1 MKTLDLKVEKVIQPI
16 GEFYIAQIESE
27 ILYSMAKADI
37 MRISNNEDTLYEGI
51 QRELDLRK
59 VEKIQ
64 KYLESNDATF
74 PNSIILNLN
83 KDFLVELTDNNLKLI
98 VNENS
103 FSIIDGQHR
112 LEGLKNYNGKF
123 SLSCS
128 IFIGLDI
135 REQSRIF
142 VTINSEQTKVNPSVS
157 VYQEYEDNI
166 MTPRKFA
173 AEIAVAF
180 ATDEKSKWYKQIKL
194 RGFKDEISEQGKISL
209 SAFYKPILDLIYDDD
224 LYYEIRNMLT
234 EEGNNLSIL
243 KQDFYY
249 NVKYSNSEK
258 YILWDFYVENK
269 KELLYKILNN
279 YFDAIADV
287 LSIDWESE
295 NKSIIQKT
303 TGYNAMMMLFKDLF
317 VIGLRNGAL
326 TKEFFVGNLS
336 KLEVLNGKINANNFE
351 SSGQQSARYLYFEFK
366 RIIFS

>member
-1 MKTLDLKVEKVIQPI
+1 MKTLDLKVEKVVQPI
-16 GEFYIAQIESE
+16 GEFYIAQIESKT
-27 ILYSMAKADI
+27 LYSMAKADI
-37 MRISNNEDTLYEGI
+37 MRISNNEDSIYEGI
-51 QRELDLRK
+51 QRELDPKK
-59 VEKIQ
+59 VEKIK

-83 KDFLVELTDNNLKLI
+83 KDSLVELIDNNLKI
-98 VNENS
+98 EVNENS

-173 AEIAVAF
+173 AELAVAF

-224 LYYEIRNMLT
+224 LYFEIRNMLS
-234 EEGNNLSIL
+234 EEENNPLIL
-243 KQDFYY
+243 KQDFHY
-249 NVKYSNSEK
+249 NIKYTNSEK
-258 YILWDFYVENK
+258 YILWDFYVEYK
-269 KELLYKILNN
+269 KELLYKVLNN
-279 YFDAIADV
+279 
-287 LSIDWESE
+287 
-295 NKSIIQKT
+295 
-303 TGYNAMMMLFKDLF
+303 
-317 VIGLRNGAL
+317 
-326 TKEFFVGNLS
+326 
-336 KLEVLNGKINANNFE
+336 
-351 SSGQQSARYLYFEFK
+351 
-366 RIIFS
+366 